1 MKKKKNSNITS
12 NLIPHIDQT
21 NRHQRNRSTT
31 LTTILHQK
39 SVVVRPLKLILF
51 EKKKKNQTKKLKIKK
66 KTAKGSSKKKI
77 NFFREKKNQ

>member
-1 MKKKKNSNITS
+1 MLHKTYEKQNSNITS

-39 SVVVRPLKLILF
+39 SVVVRPLKLICLKN
-51 EKKKKNQTKKLKIKK
+51 KKSNQKIE
-66 KTAKGSSKKKI
+66 I
-77 NFFREKKNQ
+77 

>member
-1 MKKKKNSNITS
+1 MIPHKNDTQNEIISHRKCCTKRMKKQNSNITS

-39 SVVVRPLKLILF
+39 SVVVRPLKLICLKN
-51 EKKKKNQTKKLKIKK
+51 KKSNQKIE
-66 KTAKGSSKKKI
+66 I
-77 NFFREKKNQ
+77 